1 MATTLDPLSLPPT
14 KVHMQNVENTF
25 LSNRSKVVQN
35 KCSSDKE
42 ILVFIADDIAFGT
55 FYLLNNMA
63 KNMFKYQ
70 SILKISEIW
79 YQ

>member
-1 MATTLDPLSLPPT
+1 MATPLDPLSLPLT

-42 ILVFIADDIAFGT
+42 IFVFIADDIAFGT
-55 FYLLNNMA
+55 FYLLNNMD